1 MKRLSPAKFL
11 ATAALALGALGAV
24 TAAQARSDV
33 QFSIGVQ
40 VPGVYAQPAPVYME
54 QQPVYVQPQPVYVQP
69 RPVYVQPRPVYAQPA
84 YPTQVYVNPAWG
96 AYGRSYDNDRDWR
109 RAEWR
114 RRQWE
119 RHHRWEERREHDRD
133 WD

>member
-11 ATAALALGALGAV
+11 ATAAVALGALGAV

-33 QFSIGVQ
+33 FFSIGVQ
-40 VPGVYAQPAPVYME
+40 APGVYVEPA
-54 QQPVYVQPQPVYVQP
+54 PVYVQPQPVYVQP
-69 RPVYVQPRPVYAQPA
+69 RPVYTEPIYSAQP
-84 YPTQVYVNPAWG
+84 QVYVNPAWTG
-96 AYGRSYDNDRDWR
+96 YGPSYDDDRRWR
-109 RAEWR
+109 QAEWR

-119 RHHRWEERREHDRD
+119 RHHRWDERHSRGRH